1 MLENIKWL
9 GHSSVL
15 IEKEGRYIYIDPW
28 KIKISE
34 PKADVVLI
42 THPHYD
48 HYSPED
54 IDKIRK
60 EETIIIGPPDVIEKI
75 KGNTKKIKPQ
85 EEIELPFVKIKG
97 VPAYNINKNFHP
109 KSNNWVGYIIQFS
122 DGSIYVTGDTDFIP
136 EMKCLNVDI
145 VLLPI
150 GGTYTMD
157 AEEAGEAVN
166 NMNVKVAIPIHY
178 GEIVGNK
185 KDAERFASFVKNA
198 EVKVLTT

>member
-1 MLENIKWL
+1 MVENIKWL

-15 IEKEGRYIYIDPW
+15 IEKEGKYIYVDPW
-28 KIKISE
+28 KIKKDE
-34 PKADVVLI
+34 PKGDLVLI

-48 HYSPED
+48 HCSPED

-60 EETIIIGPPDVIEKI
+60 DQTIIIGPSDAVETIN
-75 KGNTKKIKPQ
+75 GNTKKIKPY

-109 KSNNWVGYIIQFS
+109 KSNNWVGYIIKFPDS
-122 DGSIYVTGDTDFIP
+122 SIYVTGDTDFIP
-136 EMKCLNVDI
+136 EMKGVKVDI

-157 AEEAGEAVN
+157 AEQAAEAIN

-178 GEIVGNK
+178 GEIVGSK
-185 KDAERFASFVKNA
+185 KDAEKLTSLVKNA
-198 EVKVLTT
+198 EVKIL